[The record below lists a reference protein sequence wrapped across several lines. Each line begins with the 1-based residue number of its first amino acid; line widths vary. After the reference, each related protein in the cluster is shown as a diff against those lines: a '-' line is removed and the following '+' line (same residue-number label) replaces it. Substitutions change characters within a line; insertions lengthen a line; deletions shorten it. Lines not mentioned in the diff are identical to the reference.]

1 MDQNLRNFKNKD
13 FKSDRRTDPK
23 MSSTAAASSVVI
35 RVITLILE
43 VSVDLF
49 WMVV

>member
-13 FKSDRRTDPK
+13 FKSDRRTDTK
-23 MSSTAAASSVVI
+23 MSSTAATSSVVI
-35 RVITLILE
+35 GVITLILE